1 MSSWVD
7 FGASG
12 QLENHKRA
20 PSQETIL
27 HFELLKFLFNSST
40 QGYETKGLIT
50 VNYIFWFSETWSS
63 LPFHDVKKSCVLQRE
78 WENILQND

>member
-20 PSQETIL
+20 PSQETIP
-27 HFELLKFLFNSST
+27 HFELLKFMFNSST

-50 VNYIFWFSETWSS
+50 VN
-63 LPFHDVKKSCVLQRE
+63 
-78 WENILQND
+78 